1 MFAPRAPFSLNS
13 PLAQMPPPNPP
24 TSLECPT
31 FMHAESHWL
40 PLSKS
45 TLYLPLIQPSPVP
58 IRPVFFLF
66 WWSVS
71 LWRHFLCHSLSTIDG
86 DVLWTT
92 RTAPQVVCWAE
103 IFFRQTATLVCWGS
117 RRSSICKLPSSAI
130 KQKMALFRP
139 STGASR

>member
-45 TLYLPLIQPSPVP
+45 TLYLPLIQPSPFVQCFFYFDE
-58 IRPVFFLF
+58 VFRFGGTF
-66 WWSVS
+66 YVTHYQ
-71 LWRHFLCHSLSTIDG
+71 R
-86 DVLWTT
+86 
-92 RTAPQVVCWAE
+92 
-103 IFFRQTATLVCWGS
+103 
-117 RRSSICKLPSSAI
+117 
-130 KQKMALFRP
+130 
-139 STGASR
+139 